1 MSINLKSNVFLKK
14 MLPHTLIMSMA
25 IGMLFFFSPLTMGN
39 NCEVEADVT
48 NRYFINSRRNELDLS
63 NRYSFSNDNT
73 LYSQS
78 AINIEPKV
86 NAVMVEKETKEK
98 PVKVSK
104 TINTTI
110 TGYSSTVDQT
120 NSEPFI
126 TASGYWV
133 RDGIVATNFL
143 PFGTKIRIP
152 EFFGDKV
159 FTVKDRMNRRH
170 NDRVDIW
177 FSTRQQAINFGIQYT
192 YIEVIE

>member
-1 MSINLKSNVFLKK
+1 
-14 MLPHTLIMSMA
+14 MA
-25 IGMLFFFSPLTMGN
+25 IGILFFFSPLIMGN
-39 NCEVEADVT
+39 NCEGEAEIT
-48 NRYFINSRRNELDLS
+48 NRYFINSKSNEVDLGG
-63 NRYSFSNDNT
+63 NYSFFNDNT
-73 LYSQS
+73 VYFQPTL
-78 AINIEPKV
+78 NVKPKV
-86 NAVMVEKETKEK
+86 SAVIVEKEAKEK
-98 PVKVSK
+98 PTLEVLE

-120 NSEPFI
+120 NCQPFI